1 MFHKNCSISFAVSL
15 RKWLVHFLFIFSNR
29 ETFRK
34 TTVSSTFL
42 IKLKGAI
49 EYKNIVIIAWM
60 FTWNYAYSP
69 FKKIFVHPCNHLE
82 YFYAGLGPSA
92 PRSSPGNPDKSIKQS
107 INISTS
113 QYIIQSVKQPIKQPI
128 HQSINQSDK
137 PFHHHIHH
145 SSQLIN

>member
-34 TTVSSTFL
+34 TTVSSTLL
-42 IKLKGAI
+42 IKLKGPL
-49 EYKNIVIIAWM
+49 NIKTLSSLHGCSLEI
-60 FTWNYAYSP
+60 TLSP

-113 QYIIQSVKQPIKQPI
+113 QYINQSVKQPIKQPI

-145 SSQLIN
+145 SSQLMN